1 MNILIQKKKV
11 LLVFNFSQTRSE
23 EKVKPLFAVFTLFTS
38 KKSEGDK
45 SEEISYP
52 LSPTL
57 LSKHEPAV
65 DSTTTTLLQNYFAV
79 TSFYAQQSLSS

>member
-1 MNILIQKKKV
+1 MNILIQKKKKV

-23 EKVKPLFAVFTLFTS
+23 KIVKPLFAAFTLFTS

-45 SEEISYP
+45 SEKISYP

-57 LSKHEPAV
+57 LSKHEPPV
-65 DSTTTTLLQNYFAV
+65 DSTTATLLQNYFAV
-79 TSFYAQQSLSS
+79 TSFYAQ